1 MGHYDG
7 KEFEKI
13 LQEAQAN
20 MMKGIPSLEVEEN
33 PAVPPVATG
42 EQSDIKN
49 NPVEPQ
55 PGTNPTTQSKKIHC
69 LVCRLY
75 INPCFPHPN
84 RRGS

>member
-33 PAVPPVATG
+33 PATLPATAA
-42 EQSDIKN
+42 EQADIH
-49 NPVEPQ
+49 NPVESPT
-55 PGTNPTTQSKKIHC
+55 GTHLTQ
-69 LVCRLY
+69 L
-75 INPCFPHPN
+75 
-84 RRGS
+84 